1 MTLDYKSLKFE
12 VMVNYIDE
20 HAEELK
26 AKDSKTFDK
35 FIGSMLKEDGSKNT
49 LAMKNPFWLLTKDV
63 IEFEN
68 APKGKSEKKADESI
82 TKAKALLEKYGKK

>member
-1 MTLDYKSLKFE
+1 MKLDYKSLKFE
-12 VMVNYIDE
+12 VMVNYINE

-35 FIGSMLKEDGSKNT
+35 LIGSMLKDDGSKNT

-68 APKGKSEKKADESI
+68 APKGKSEKKADPTI
-82 TKAKALLEKYGKK
+82 DIAKSLLAKYGKK